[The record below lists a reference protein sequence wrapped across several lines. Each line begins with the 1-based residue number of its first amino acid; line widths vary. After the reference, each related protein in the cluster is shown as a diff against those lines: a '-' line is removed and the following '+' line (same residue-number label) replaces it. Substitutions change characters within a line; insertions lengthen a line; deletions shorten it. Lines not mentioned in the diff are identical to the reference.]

1 MKKIEASSKI
11 FAIAFGFL
19 YLFFFQEKEW
29 ISYVFFT
36 LVMLTVGISHG
47 PIDHLLVN
55 STIRGKELLLFIG
68 KYLGIMGAY
77 LFVWVLFP
85 LVGLLLFISMSAYH
99 FGQSHYLNEVQ
110 DKKFQ
115 FSYFLTG
122 LFFLLLILWA
132 DFEQTSAIV
141 GSVLIIDGY
150 QDYLLFAVLLSGFLS
165 IISGL
170 LNFGRSFLKSLPEIV
185 ILALLLSQL
194 PLLMGFAIYFGFW
207 HSLPSMLVE
216 YEVLKKHWPSNRIK
230 KFLFQLL
237 PFTAIALAGMGIM
250 IFFLAN
256 RVSSDTL
263 IFIFFV
269 MISLVSAPHIWYM
282 DKFLMENPQN

>member
-1 MKKIEASSKI
+1 MKKIEVTSKL
-11 FAIAFGFL
+11 FAIALGLL

-29 ISYVFFT
+29 ITYVFFT
-36 LVMLTVGISHG
+36 IVMATVGISHG
-47 PIDHLLVN
+47 AIDHLLVN
-55 STIRGKELLLFIG
+55 PNIRGKELLLFIG

-77 LFVWVLFP
+77 LLVWLLFP
-85 LVGLLLFISMSAYH
+85 LIGLLSFIVMSAYH
-99 FGQSHYLNEVQ
+99 FGQSHYLNQLQ
-110 DKKFQ
+110 DKKFKI
-115 FSYFLTG
+115 SYFLTG

-141 GSVLIIDGY
+141 ATVLTIDGY
-150 QDYLLFAVLLSGFLS
+150 QDYLLFSVILSGLLS

-170 LNFGRSFLKSLPEIV
+170 FNFGRHFLKSLPEILV
-185 ILALLLSQL
+185 LALLLSQL

-216 YEVLKKHWPSNRIK
+216 YNVLKKHWPSNRIK

-237 PFTAIALAGMGIM
+237 PFTLLAFVGMGIM
-250 IFFLAN
+250 IFILAN
-256 RVSSDTL
+256 RVSSDSL

-282 DKFLMENPQN
+282 DRFLMGNPQN